1 MLLLRLYRD
10 SFAGLSPAIWWLAL
24 ITLINRSGTM
34 VLPFLTIYL
43 TQALDFS
50 LQQAG
55 WVMSCF
61 SLGSVAGSYLGGYF
75 TDRVGYYRVMFWT
88 LFLSGG
94 AFLLLM
100 LVKTMLWFCLAVFLL
115 SLIADGFRPA
125 SMASIAAYAKPE
137 NRTRSLSLIRMAIN
151 TGWSIGPAVGGFLA
165 AYAGYNWLFWV
176 DGLTCMGAALLF
188 RWRMREAPEA
198 SRPAAVSEAAAPAK
212 GSPYRDRP
220 FLLFLAVTAL
230 VAIAFFQLFA
240 TLPVF
245 YKQEY
250 LLNEDQIGWL
260 MAFNGILIVILEMPM
275 VYLAERRFS
284 KLAVISAG
292 AFFIGLSY
300 VAFNFWPGWLGVLV
314 LGMALLTIGE
324 ILDLPF
330 TNAVALE
337 RSDRGS
343 RGQYMALYTI
353 SFSAA
358 HILAPVLGMQIAAQ
372 WGFATLW
379 YLLGGICLLGIL
391 GYHWLAPRLEADHQA
406 G

>member
-61 SLGSVAGSYLGGYF
+61 GLGSVAGSYLGGYF

-151 TGWSIGPAVGGFLA
+151 TGWSIGPA
-165 AYAGYNWLFWV
+165 
-176 DGLTCMGAALLF
+176 
-188 RWRMREAPEA
+188 
-198 SRPAAVSEAAAPAK
+198 SE
-212 GSPYRDRP
+212 S
-220 FLLFLAVTAL
+220 
-230 VAIAFFQLFA
+230 FFQFNLF
-240 TLPVF
+240 
-245 YKQEY
+245 EY
-250 LLNEDQIGWL
+250 FVNDFVHI
-260 MAFNGILIVILEMPM
+260 
-275 VYLAERRFS
+275 FS
-284 KLAVISAG
+284 
-292 AFFIGLSY
+292 
-300 VAFNFWPGWLGVLV
+300 VLV
-314 LGMALLTIGE
+314 GSGMALGLISSV
-324 ILDLPF
+324 L
-330 TNAVALE
+330 AV
-337 RSDRGS
+337 S
-343 RGQYMALYTI
+343 R
-353 SFSAA
+353 
-358 HILAPVLGMQIAAQ
+358 
-372 WGFATLW
+372 
-379 YLLGGICLLGIL
+379 YL
-391 GYHWLAPRLEADHQA
+391 RV
-406 G
+406 